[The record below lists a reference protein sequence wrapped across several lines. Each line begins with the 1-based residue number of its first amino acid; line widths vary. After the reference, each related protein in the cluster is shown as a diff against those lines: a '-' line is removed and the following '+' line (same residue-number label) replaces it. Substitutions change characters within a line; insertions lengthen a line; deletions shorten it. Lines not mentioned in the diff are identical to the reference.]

1 MTNLRQF
8 EYDQTNK
15 QTDEETEKQN
25 YNFNYIYIYIRLF
38 KLLQSFDSALQAFES
53 LIFEIKEE
61 NQQLGKEKSFQ
72 HDLLSFL

>member
-1 MTNLRQF
+1 MIRQTSR
-8 EYDQTNK
+8 QTKRQKNRI
-15 QTDEETEKQN
+15 TTLI
-25 YNFNYIYIYIRLF
+25 IYIYIRLF